1 MSIDSRFSDDSQSIY
16 CQTFLGFTK
25 NGGDDMLKQSF
36 LIHIIYCRLSR
47 PHGNL
52 SRHLYNI
59 FHLIY
64 HHMGPQGAVMCPQ

>member
-1 MSIDSRFSDDSQSIY
+1 
-16 CQTFLGFTK
+16 
-25 NGGDDMLKQSF
+25 MLKQSF
-36 LIHIIYCRLSR
+36 LIHIIYCQLSR